1 MSVVVGSASRG
12 RESSSSR
19 WGSPPLYCLALAL
32 LVLLVYG
39 QTAQFEFLKYDDN
52 EYITENPHVLAGLSL
67 ESVQWAF
74 TPSGYAA
81 NWHPLIWLSLMLDAE
96 LFGLWAGGFH
106 LTNVLLHALNSL
118 LVFGLFSRLTNRP
131 ARSFM
136 VAALFAVHP
145 LHVESVAWITER
157 KDVLSTLFALLSLNA
172 YVRFVERRQAG
183 FYLGAWFCL
192 LLSLL
197 SKQMFVTLPCIYLLL
212 DFWPLGR
219 MLPDFPTGQSLTSRQ
234 AHVSRFQPWR
244 LVAEKVPFAVLSAAF
259 CLVAVWAQSVGKA
272 LADWEQLPLLERL
285 DNAVVSYVI
294 YLWQTVWPVNLAVF
308 YPYPPEGRSAWEVGA
323 CLLLLL
329 SITGGVLYQTRR
341 RPYLLMGW
349 LWYLIT
355 LLPVIGIVQVGE
367 QAHADRYMYFP
378 LIGLALSGTWGLA
391 DALEARGGS
400 VRATWLTA
408 GTVLLVTGGLAWM
421 QTRYWRDS
429 ITLFQHALQVTDE
442 NWLAH
447 ATLAS
452 ALMDV
457 PSPDRLREAESH
469 LHMALEIN
477 PNYATAHYNRALVLS
492 DLGDLSRA
500 NVHFRE
506 ALALK
511 PEHVRARLL
520 LCLNLKRLGLTK
532 ELAKARAELDAR
544 RDTLPEELRSA
555 LDAL

>member
-1 MSVVVGSASRG
+1 MSVVVGSAPRE

-39 QTAQFEFLKYDDN
+39 QTARFEFLKFDDN

-96 LFGLWAGGFH
+96 LFGFWAGGFH

-118 LVFGLFSRLTNRP
+118 LVFGLFSRLTNQP

-136 VAALFAVHP
+136 VAALFAIHP
-145 LHVESVAWITER
+145 LHVESVAWVTER

-183 FYLGAWFCL
+183 YYLGAWCCL

-197 SKQMFVTLPCIYLLL
+197 SKQMFVTLPCVYLLL

-219 MLPDFPTGQSLTSRQ
+219 ASTAIQAGHPPTSRQ
-234 AHVSRFQPWR
+234 AGVPRSKLWA
-244 LVAEKVPFAVLSAAF
+244 LVAEKVPFAVLSAGF
-259 CLVAVWAQSVGKA
+259 CLVAVWAQAAGDA

-285 DNAVVSYVI
+285 NNAVVSYVI
-294 YLWQTVWPVNLAVF
+294 YLRQTVWPVNLAVF
-308 YPYPPEGRSAWEVGA
+308 YPYPPAGRSAWEVGA
-323 CLLLLL
+323 CLLVLLA
-329 SITGGVLYQTRR
+329 ITGGALYQSRR

-378 LIGLALSGTWGLA
+378 LIGLALSGTWWLT
-391 DALEARGGS
+391 DALPARGGNM
-400 VRATWLTA
+400 RATGLTA
-408 GTVLLVTGGLAWM
+408 AAVLFVMGSLAGM
-421 QTRYWRDS
+421 QTRYWHDS
-429 ITLFQHALQVTDE
+429 ITLFRHTLQVTDE

-452 ALMDV
+452 ALMDA
-457 PSPDRLREAESH
+457 PSPDHFREAESH
-469 LHMALEIN
+469 LREALRIK
-477 PNYATAHYNRALVLS
+477 PNYATAHYNLALVLS
-492 DLGDLSRA
+492 DLGELSRA

-506 ALALK
+506 TLALK
-511 PEHVRARLL
+511 PEHIRARLL
-520 LCLNLKRLGLTK
+520 LCLNLKRLGLSE
-532 ELAKARAELDAR
+532 ELAKERAELEAR
-544 RDTLPEELRSA
+544 RESLPDELRSA